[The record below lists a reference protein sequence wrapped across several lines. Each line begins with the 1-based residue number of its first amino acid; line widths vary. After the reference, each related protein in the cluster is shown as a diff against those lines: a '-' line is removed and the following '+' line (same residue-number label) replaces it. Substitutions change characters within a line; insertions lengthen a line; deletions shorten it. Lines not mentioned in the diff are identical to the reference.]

1 VKILGLVG
9 ALGEQIEGMLA
20 VSLAHAVLAGAK
32 AMEELL
38 VSPYGPFVA
47 LEGGEIADRTGHIRL
62 QMLADRG
69 EGKLTA
75 MEFLEDADT
84 REQSHDA
91 KKRVG
96 LRIHFAGENLNRDR
110 MLTHIVR
117 HPKPRDTRKRKSDL
131 LASHQ
136 LENDRA

>member
-1 VKILGLVG
+1 
-9 ALGEQIEGMLA
+9 MLA
-20 VSLAHAVLAGAK
+20 ISLAHAVLAGAK

-75 MEFLEDADT
+75 VEFLEDADA
-84 REQSHDA
+84 REQS
-91 KKRVG
+91 
-96 LRIHFAGENLNRDR
+96 
-110 MLTHIVR
+110 
-117 HPKPRDTRKRKSDL
+117 RKS
-131 LASHQ
+131 ASGCAST
-136 LENDRA
+136 LRARTSTATVCSLI